1 MKKKVIKLDVDP
13 YTSLA
18 GVVVGMAPMGY
29 VFDSYVRAKD
39 KVVVTYIQKTK

>member
-1 MKKKVIKLDVDP
+1 MKKKIIELDVDP

-18 GVVVGMAPMGY
+18 GVVVGMAPRGY

-39 KVVVTYIQKTK
+39 KVVVTYIKKSK